1 MFSSCEVKERAPYL
15 GETGLTI
22 IGEPRWKALD
32 RESVE
37 ALVGQE
43 V

>member
-1 MFSSCEVKERAPYL
+1 M
-15 GETGLTI
+15 GETRLT
-22 IGEPRWKALD
+22 IGEPTWKALD